1 MIYRSPMA
9 SPRTPTTRPNAV
21 APGLYLVATPIGN
34 LRDITL
40 RALDILAGVDLILC
54 EDTRV
59 GGKLLAAHGLSGR
72 LERYDEHAAERVRPK
87 VLRHLAGGGK
97 VALISDAGTPLVS
110 DPGYRLVRAAV
121 EQGAAVFPAPGPSAA
136 LAALTVAGLPTDRFL
151 FAGFPPS
158 KSAGRR
164 ALFAELA
171 PVRATLI
178 FYEGG
183 PRLRASLED
192 MAAMFGPRE
201 GAVARELTKLHE
213 TVIRG
218 TLAELAVDPRLD
230 APRGE
235 IVVLVGPGTDQAA
248 SPEEADAAL
257 TEAVARV
264 GPARAA
270 SEVAKAL
277 GLNRR
282 ELYARALTLRDERH
296 AGAASAA
303 THDDETG
310 AD

>member
-1 MIYRSPMA
+1 MDAA
-9 SPRTPTTRPNAV
+9 SSSKTQPNLIV
-21 APGLYLVATPIGN
+21 PGLYLVATPIGN

-40 RALDILAGVDLILC
+40 RALDILAGVDLVLC

-59 GGKLLAAHGLSGR
+59 GGKLLASHGLKNR

-87 VLRHLAGGGK
+87 ALATLAAGGSL
-97 VALISDAGTPLVS
+97 ALISDAGTPLVS
-110 DPGYRLVRAAV
+110 DPGWRLVREALD
-121 EQGAAVFPAPGPSAA
+121 QGVAVFPVPGPSAA

-164 ALFAELA
+164 ALFEELA

-183 PRLRASLED
+183 PRLRSSLED
-192 MAAMFGPRE
+192 MAAVFGDRQ

-213 TVIRG
+213 TVVRG
-218 TLAELAVDPRLD
+218 SLSELAVDPRLD

-235 IVVLVGPGTDQAA
+235 IVVLVSPGV
-248 SPEEADAAL
+248 DAAATAEDADRAL
-257 TEAVARV
+257 KEAVARV

-277 GLNRR
+277 GLSRR
-282 ELYARALTLRDERH
+282 DLYARALAQRAESDADTDDGL
-296 AGAASAA
+296 AISA
-303 THDDETG
+303 DG
-310 AD
+310 ADG